1 MAASA
6 NVMLPDN
13 VKIKSQRKTNNQ
25 NIRDSEKRGDKSMNN
40 NVDTNCEN
48 RLAPNK
54 LNIKLYKL
62 SSK

>member
-48 RLAPNK
+48 RLGPNK